1 MKRLYEIWY
10 TVFII
15 ILIVAVILNWE
26 TRFII
31 LLAVD
36 FLTGYINYLKEE
48 LKEELKERK

>member
-1 MKRLYEIWY
+1 MKKLYIIWY
-10 TVFII
+10 TAFII
-15 ILIVAVILNWE
+15 ILVVAVIMNWE

-36 FLTGYINYLKEE
+36 FLAGYMNYLKEE